1 LTSIKTPTRV
11 GAYVDGYNLFYG
23 RLRGTAYKW
32 LDIVGLVD
40 DLLAERDQNETLVK
54 LNLFTAHALAR
65 FAGHGTA
72 SVEAQTT
79 YLRAMATRHGER
91 FEAVFGAHTC
101 DASGTL
107 LPEYVAG
114 QPFDRHRRVRVWRI
128 EEKKTDINLAL
139 SLYRDCARWRY
150 DRVVIVT
157 NDSDFEPALRAVRE
171 DFPDIGIGVVMPIRP
186 VVAGMPSHR
195 RPCISLSETAD
206 WSLMTISDDQLAS
219 AQLPALVPTRKKPLR
234 KPAHW

>member
-1 LTSIKTPTRV
+1 MTSIKTPTRV

-23 RLRGTAYKW
+23 RLRGTAFKW

-40 DLLAERDQNETLVK
+40 DLLAERDQNESLIK

-65 FAGHGTA
+65 FASHGAA

-91 FEAVFGAHTC
+91 
-101 DASGTL
+101 
-107 LPEYVAG
+107 
-114 QPFDRHRRVRVWRI
+114 
-128 EEKKTDINLAL
+128 
-139 SLYRDCARWRY
+139 
-150 DRVVIVT
+150 
-157 NDSDFEPALRAVRE
+157 
-171 DFPDIGIGVVMPIRP
+171 
-186 VVAGMPSHR
+186 
-195 RPCISLSETAD
+195 SLSETAD
-206 WSLMTISDDQLAS
+206 WSLMTLSDDQLAS